1 MMRLLLL
8 LLLCLPIS
16 LAARNAVRTDSLPKG
31 RPVHSIGLETHPGYV
46 FPTRSFF
53 KGDNAAG
60 KAIRTTVSVHLKYA
74 FRFAPDTRLGKLYP
88 HTYQGVGLAYN
99 SFFNKAEV
107 GTPVALYV
115 FQGAPIIRL
124 TDRLSIDYEWN
135 FGAAFG
141 WEKYDPVNNPYNVV
155 VGSRINAY
163 LNLGFFLN
171 WQPTADWRLTAGIDL
186 AHYSNGNTNYPNSGV
201 NTIGARI
208 GVTRSWGETKPMKP
222 VREKPSVLNN
232 RFCYDLVLYGST
244 RKRGLIYP
252 DHGELIPGRFAVA
265 GLNFNPMY
273 VVNKYFRAGLSLDA
287 QYDESAN
294 LMEYLAEGTE
304 GDEMRFYRPPFREQF
319 AVGLSL
325 RAELNMPIFSVNV
338 GIGRNVICKGTDT
351 EVFYQI
357 LALKAFITRRLF
369 LHVGYQL
376 SDFKNPNNLML
387 GLGWRF
393 GQLQK

>member
-1 MMRLLLL
+1 MIRMLLL
-8 LLLCLPIS
+8 LLLCLPVG
-16 LAARNAVRTDSLPKG
+16 LAAQDSVRPDSLSKG
-31 RPVHSIGLETHPGYV
+31 RPVHSIGLEAHPGYV

-60 KAIRTTVSVHLKYA
+60 KAIRTTVAAHLKDA
-74 FRFAPDTRLGKLYP
+74 CCFAPDTRLGRLYP
-88 HTYQGVGLAYN
+88 HAYQGVGLAYN

-107 GTPVALYV
+107 GTPVMLYV

-124 TDRLSIDYEWN
+124 ANRLSIDYEWN

-141 WEKYDPVNNPYNVV
+141 WEKYDPVDNPYNVV

-171 WQPTADWRLTAGIDL
+171 WQPTPDWRLTAGIDL

-208 GVTRSWGETKPMKP
+208 GVTRSWGETARREP
-222 VREKPSVLNN
+222 VCEKTPILKK
-232 RFCYDLVLYGST
+232 RFCYDLILYGST
-244 RKRGLIYP
+244 RKRGLIFP